1 MVRQIKIKLVDLSSV
16 SGSFSLVRAHLVF
29 GGLWRNVLDFRL
41 LNLTFGA
48 FRAHSH
54 GIWRITFF
62 AFVAIGF
69 TYGCFRAQ
77 ADFFDS
83 CFEHFLALT

>member
-48 FRAHSH
+48 FRAHSY
-54 GIWRITFF
+54 GIWRITFLLLSRLGSLM
-62 AFVAIGF
+62 VV
-69 TYGCFRAQ
+69 
-77 ADFFDS
+77 
-83 CFEHFLALT
+83 FELRQTFLTHVLSIF